1 MIRRVFSAG
10 FRPFFLGAAL
20 WAALAMALWIAMLA
34 GVAAVPT
41 ALDPASWHAHEF
53 LFGYLG
59 AVLAGFLMTAVPNWT
74 GRAPIS
80 GWPLA
85 LLFGLWLAGRVAL
98 AFSGYLLL
106 LVVAGMDLAFLVA
119 LAVVM
124 SREIVAGGNW
134 RNLIVVVLLG
144 LFTLAN
150 ARFYWEAGRGDYTAQ
165 GLGLRAGLGVALMM
179 IALIGGRIVPAFT
192 RNWLTRTAPG
202 ALLPPAP
209 MQVFDRLALLV
220 LALALGLWVGWP
232 AAPVTGIALFIS
244 AGFHAARL
252 ARWRGVAVR
261 AEPLLGVLHVA
272 YGFLP
277 LGALAQSVSIWTPE
291 LISPASAQHLWM
303 AGAIGLMTVG
313 VMSRASLGHTGH
325 ALKAGPGT
333 VALYVA
339 LIGAV
344 AARFM
349 AGLMP
354 GAAEAL
360 YWTSGALWIAGFMG
374 FAGLYGPLLL
384 GPRAEG

>member
-1 MIRRVFSAG
+1 MIRSFFSAG

-34 GVAAVPT
+34 GAADVPT
-41 ALDPASWHAHEF
+41 ALDPTSWHAHEF

-74 GRAPIS
+74 GRAPMS

-98 AFSGYLLL
+98 AFSAHLPAP
-106 LVVAGMDLAFLVA
+106 VVAGVDLAFLVV

-124 SREIVAGGNW
+124 TREIVAGGNW
-134 RNLIVVVLLG
+134 RNLIVVALVG

-150 ARFYWEAGRGDYTAQ
+150 ARFHWEAVRGDYTAQ

-202 ALLPPAP
+202 APLPPAP

-220 LALALGLWVGWP
+220 LALALGLWGFWP
-232 AAPVTGIALFIS
+232 EAPVTGAALLIS

-252 ARWRGVAVR
+252 ARWRGAAVR
-261 AEPLLGVLHVA
+261 REPLLGVLHVA

-277 LGALAQSVSIWTPE
+277 LGALVQGVAILAPE
-291 LISPASAQHLWM
+291 LIGPAPAQHLWM

-313 VMSRASLGHTGH
+313 VMSRASLGHTGR
-325 ALKAGPGT
+325 ALQAGPGT
-333 VALYVA
+333 VAVYGA

-344 AARFM
+344 AARIG

-354 GAAEAL
+354 GAAETL
-360 YWTSGALWIAGFMG
+360 YWISGALWIAGFAG
-374 FAGLYGPLLL
+374 FAGLYGPLMLR
-384 GPRAEG
+384 PRATG